1 MAPGLPD
8 RVDCAQLA
16 ENSVVLERVYPLQSM
31 PRLQDLLADAHGS
44 VRARFAFARVDSERA
59 GASVTVEATPLL
71 VCQRCLR
78 GFPFVAAGSS
88 EVEFSSSMGLDAS
101 NSQREL
107 YAMHDGSISLC
118 ELAEEELLLTL
129 PIVAVCSAAESC
141 GRAPK
146 YAAVDRADGLSEPT
160 RPFAALQDLLKKT

>member
-16 ENSVVLERVYPLQSM
+16 ENAVLLDRVYALQSM
-31 PRLQDLLADAHGS
+31 PRLQDLLADARGS
-44 VRARFAFARVDSERA
+44 VRARFAFARIDSQRA
-59 GASVTVEATPLL
+59 GASVTVEATPQLI
-71 VCQRCLR
+71 CQRCLQ
-78 GFPFVAAGSS
+78 GFAFEATGSS
-88 EVEFSSSMGLDAS
+88 EIEFSSGAGPDAAD
-101 NSQREL
+101 SQREL
-107 YAMHDGSISLC
+107 YAMHEGSISLC

-141 GRAPK
+141 GRASQH
-146 YAAVDRADGLSEPT
+146 AAHDQAQELSVAT